1 MSGRFQDQ
9 VVLVT
14 GAARGQ
20 GRATTEAFAREGA
33 DIIAID
39 ACAPIAPDS
48 PPASGDDF
56 AETIAAVEGHGR
68 RIIARNGDVRD
79 LPGLEAIVNEG
90 VAAFGRL
97 DVVSAS
103 AGISGMGRA
112 DQLQEAQWD
121 TMIAVNLSGVW
132 RTCRA
137 AIPHIVRGKR
147 GGSIVLTA
155 SAAGLKGMPYVS
167 HYSAAKHGV
176 IGLMRSLAAELG
188 PRSIRVNAV
197 CSTTVRT
204 PLIEHEGHY
213 RLFRP
218 DLEHPTADDVAE
230 AASKINALPVPW
242 IEVEDVANA
251 ILWLSSTEARYI
263 TGVALPVDAGFL
275 IK

>member
-1 MSGRFQDQ
+1 MSARFQGQ

-20 GRATTEAFAREGA
+20 GRATAEAFARDGA

-39 ACAPIAPDS
+39 VCAAVAPDS
-48 PPASGDDF
+48 PAATGDDF

-68 RIIARNGDVRD
+68 RIIARHGDVRD
-79 LPGLEAIVNEG
+79 LAGLERIVDEG
-90 VAAFGRL
+90 VDLFGRL
-97 DVVSAS
+97 DIVSAS

-112 DQLQEAQWD
+112 DRLEADQWD

-137 AIPHIVRGKR
+137 AIPHIIKGGR

-204 PLIEHEGHY
+204 PLIDHEGHY

-230 AASKINALPVPW
+230 AAARINALPVPW

-251 ILWLSSTEARYI
+251 VLWLASGEARYI

>member
-1 MSGRFQDQ
+1 MSRRFEDQ

-20 GRATTEAFAREGA
+20 GRATAEAFAREGA
-33 DIIAID
+33 DIIAVDI
-39 ACAPIAPDS
+39 CAPIAADS
-48 PPASGDDF
+48 PPSNPDDF
-56 AETIAAVEGHGR
+56 AATIAAVEGHGR
-68 RIIARNGDVRD
+68 RILARSGDVRD
-79 LPGLEAIVNEG
+79 LAGLETIVSDG

-97 DVVSAS
+97 DVVSAN
-103 AGISGMGRA
+103 AGISGMGRS
-112 DQLQEAQWD
+112 DQLEEAQWD

-137 AIPHIVRGKR
+137 AIPHMVRGRR
-147 GGSIVLTA
+147 GGAIVLTA
-155 SAAGLKGMPYVS
+155 SAAGLKALPYVS

-176 IGLMRSLAAELG
+176 VGLMRSLAAELG

-218 DLEHPTADDVAE
+218 DLDHPSAADVAE
-230 AASKINALPVPW
+230 AASKINVLPVPW

-251 ILWLSSTEARYI
+251 VLWLSSTEARYV

>member
-1 MSGRFQDQ
+1 MSGRFEDQ

-20 GRATTEAFAREGA
+20 GRATAEAFAREGA
-33 DIIAID
+33 DIIAVDI
-39 ACAPIAPDS
+39 CAPIAADS
-48 PPASGDDF
+48 PPSNPDDF
-56 AETIAAVEGHGR
+56 AATIAAVEGHGR
-68 RIIARNGDVRD
+68 RILARSGDVRD
-79 LPGLEAIVNEG
+79 LAGLETIVSDG

-97 DVVSAS
+97 DVVSAN
-103 AGISGMGRA
+103 AGISGMGRS
-112 DQLQEAQWD
+112 DQLEEAQWD

-137 AIPHIVRGKR
+137 AIPHMVRGRR
-147 GGSIVLTA
+147 GGAIVLTA
-155 SAAGLKGMPYVS
+155 SAAGLKALPYVS

-218 DLEHPTADDVAE
+218 DLDHPSAADVAE
-230 AASKINALPVPW
+230 AASKINVLPVPW

-251 ILWLSSTEARYI
+251 VLWLSSTEARYV

>member
-1 MSGRFQDQ
+1 MSDRFQDR

-20 GRATTEAFAREGA
+20 GRATAEAFARDGA

-39 ACAPIAPDS
+39 VCAPVAPDS
-48 PPASGDDF
+48 PAATGDDF
-56 AETIAAVEGHGR
+56 AETIAAVEGYGR
-68 RIIARNGDVRD
+68 RIIARHGDVRD
-79 LPGLEAIVNEG
+79 LAGLERIVDEG
-90 VAAFGRL
+90 VALFGRL
-97 DVVSAS
+97 DIVSAS

-112 DQLQEAQWD
+112 DRLEEDQWD

-137 AIPHIVRGKR
+137 AIPHMIKGGR
-147 GGSIVLTA
+147 GGSIILTA

-204 PLIEHEGHY
+204 PLIDHEGHY

-230 AASKINALPVPW
+230 AAARINALPVPW

-251 ILWLSSTEARYI
+251 ILWLASGEARYI

>member
-1 MSGRFQDQ
+1 MSGRFKDQ

-20 GRATTEAFAREGA
+20 GRATAEAFAREGA
-33 DIIAID
+33 DIIGID
-39 ACAPIAPDS
+39 ICAPIAPDS
-48 PPASGDDF
+48 PPSSGDDF
-56 AETIAAVEGHGR
+56 AATVAAVEGYGR
-68 RIIARNGDVRD
+68 RIIARHGDVRD
-79 LPGLEAIVNEG
+79 LAGIEAIVNEG

-103 AGISGMGRA
+103 AGIAGMGRA
-112 DQLQEAQWD
+112 DQLEEAQWD

-137 AIPHIVRGKR
+137 AIPHMVRGKR
-147 GGSIVLTA
+147 GGAIILTA

-213 RLFRP
+213 KLFRP
-218 DLEHPTADDVAE
+218 DLEHPTAEDVAE
-230 AASKINALPVPW
+230 AAAKINALPVPW
-242 IEVEDVANA
+242 IEAEDVANA
-251 ILWLSSTEARYI
+251 ILWLSSSEARYV

>member
-9 VVLVT
+9 VVLIT

-20 GRATTEAFAREGA
+20 GRATAEAFAREGA

-39 ACAPIAPDS
+39 ICAPIAPDS

-56 AETIAAVEGHGR
+56 AETVAAVEQAGR
-68 RIIARNGDVRD
+68 RIIARHGDVRD
-79 LPGLEAIVNEG
+79 LAALESIVEEG

-97 DVVSAS
+97 DIVSAS
-103 AGISGMGRA
+103 AGIAGMGRA
-112 DQLQEAQWD
+112 DRLEEAQWD

-137 AIPHIVRGKR
+137 AIPHLVRGGR

-188 PRSIRVNAV
+188 PKSIRVNAV

-213 RLFRP
+213 KLFRP
-218 DLEHPTADDVAE
+218 DLEHPTADDIAE
-230 AASKINALPVPW
+230 AAARINALPVPW
-242 IEVEDVANA
+242 VEAEDVSNA
-251 ILWLSSTEARYI
+251 ILWLSSNEARYV